1 MQTIDSNP
9 AAQLTHHRS
18 PTDASARRL
27 GSSVMR
33 TRQRGMSLVELMV
46 GILVGL
52 LVVMAATGSLSFFE
66 AQRTTS
72 LSGNAAMNSGMMG
85 GYLLQRDLRNAG
97 VGLLNA
103 AQLACTRLNLYYNG
117 STRADKTD
125 VAPVQIVDGGA
136 GADSISIFFADSV
149 LGSAPVA
156 LTRGLTS
163 AGENLHVSSASGIQ
177 AGDVVLIAGNA
188 ATDPCSVAQ
197 VSAIVPG
204 ATDVDLTR
212 AASTWN
218 PTSPTAA
225 FTQAPLYSAGGAVM
239 RTGNNITWRRYA
251 YSATSGSLTATDRIT
266 DTEVQVA
273 TNVVTLQAQY
283 GVTDGI
289 TNIVRRWVDAT
300 NEWVTPSADLISRIR
315 AVRFSVVVRSAR
327 KEILKDAGGVC
338 NTTTTP
344 PSAWSDVAPLDLS
357 GDPDWKCYRYQVY
370 ASIVPLKNVVWS
382 VSQ

>member
-1 MQTIDSNP
+1 MQTIDRTP
-9 AAQLTHHRS
+9 AAPLIHHRS
-18 PTDASARRL
+18 PTASSARPS

-33 TRQRGMSLVELMV
+33 IRQHGMSLVELMV

-117 STRADKTD
+117 TTPANDTA

-177 AGDVVLIAGNA
+177 AGDVVLIAGNP

-218 PTSPTAA
+218 PASPTGV
-225 FTQAPLYSAGGAVM
+225 FTSAPLYSAGGVVM
-239 RTGNNITWRRYA
+239 RTGNNITWRN
-251 YSATSGSLTATDRIT
+251 YSAANGALSATDLIT
-266 DTEVQVA
+266 NTQVQVA

-289 TNIVRRWVDAT
+289 SNIVRRWVDAT
-300 NEWVTPSADLISRIR
+300 NEWVAPSADLISRIR

-327 KEILKDAGGVC
+327 KEILKDAGGAC

-344 PSAWSDVAPLDLS
+344 PAAWPDVAPLDLS

>member
-1 MQTIDSNP
+1 
-9 AAQLTHHRS
+9 
-18 PTDASARRL
+18 
-27 GSSVMR
+27 MR
-33 TRQRGMSLVELMV
+33 IRQHGMSLVELMV

-117 STRADKTD
+117 TTPANDTA

-163 AGENLHVSSASGIQ
+163 AGENLHVTSASGIQ
-177 AGDVVLIAGNA
+177 AGDVVLIAGNP

-218 PTSPTAA
+218 PASPTGV
-225 FTQAPLYSAGGAVM
+225 FTSAPLYSAGGVVM
-239 RTGNNITWRRYA
+239 RTGNNITWRN
-251 YSATSGSLTATDRIT
+251 YSAAGGALSATDLIT
-266 DTEVQVA
+266 NTQVQVA

-289 TNIVRRWVDAT
+289 SNIVRRWVDAT
-300 NEWVTPSADLISRIR
+300 NEWVAPSADLISRIR

-327 KEILKDAGGVC
+327 KEILKDAGGAC

-344 PSAWSDVAPLDLS
+344 PAAWPDVAPLDLS

>member
-1 MQTIDSNP
+1 M
-9 AAQLTHHRS
+9 
-18 PTDASARRL
+18 
-27 GSSVMR
+27 SV
-33 TRQRGMSLVELMV
+33 RQQGMSLVELMV

-52 LVVMAATGSLSFFE
+52 MVVLAASGSLAFFE

-97 VGLLNA
+97 VGLLNGS
-103 AQLACTRLNLYYNG
+103 QLSCTRLNLYFNG
-117 STRADKTD
+117 ATRADGSA

-136 GADSISIFFADSV
+136 GPDTISVFFADSV
-149 LGSAPVA
+149 LGSAPMN
-156 LTRGLTS
+156 LTRGLTT
-163 AGENLHVSSASGIQ
+163 AGENLHVSSASGVQ

-197 VSAIVPG
+197 VSSIAAG
-204 ATDVDLTR
+204 ASDVDLVR
-212 AASTWN
+212 AAGGAFPWN
-218 PTSPTAA
+218 PADPAGA
-225 FTQAPLYSAGGAVM
+225 FATAPLYSAGGVVM
-239 RTGNNITWRRYA
+239 RTGSNITWRN
-251 YSATSGSLTATDRIT
+251 YSAAGGSLTARDQIT
-266 DTEVQVA
+266 NVSVQVA

-289 TNIVRRWVDAT
+289 SNIVRRWVDAT
-300 NEWVTPSADLISRIR
+300 DEWANPTADLITRIR

-327 KEILKDAGGVC
+327 REIVKDASNNC
-338 NTTTTP
+338 IITTVA
-344 PSAWSDVAPLDLS
+344 PSPWPDVAPLDLS
-357 GDPDWKCYRYQVY
+357 ADPEWQCYRYQVY

>member
-1 MQTIDSNP
+1 MQTIDSKLS
-9 AAQLTHHRS
+9 AELTNHLS
-18 PTDASARRL
+18 PTAWSARSA

-33 TRQRGMSLVELMV
+33 IREQGMSLVELMV

-66 AQRTTS
+66 SQRTTS

-103 AQLACTRLNLYYNG
+103 TQLACTQLNLYYSG
-117 STRADKTD
+117 ATRADKGE
-125 VAPVQIVDGGA
+125 VAPVHITDNGA

-149 LGSAPVA
+149 LGSAPVT

-197 VSAIVPG
+197 VSTIVPG

-212 AASTWN
+212 SASTWN
-218 PTSPTAA
+218 PASPSAA
-225 FTQAPLYSAGGAVM
+225 FSQAPLYSAGGVVM
-239 RTGNNITWRRYA
+239 RTGNNITWRN
-251 YSATSGSLTATDRIT
+251 YSAAGGAHHPTDLLTGTQA
-266 DTEVQVA
+266 QLA
-273 TNVVTLQAQY
+273 TNLVTLQAQY

-300 NEWVTPSADLISRIR
+300 AEWQHPTADLIARIR

-327 KEILKDAGGVC
+327 KEILKDSGGAC
-338 NTTTTP
+338 NTTTTA
-344 PSAWSDVAPLDLS
+344 PSPWSDVAPL
-357 GDPDWKCYRYQVY
+357 
-370 ASIVPLKNVVWS
+370 
-382 VSQ
+382 